1 MTASEFISKF
11 NLFPEEYKKQLLELA
26 SKLWAKVED
35 KSKFVTPEKK
45 IRQPGCGKGFF
56 GPISDAEEF
65 NKPLDDFKEY
75 M

>member
-11 NLFPEEYKKQLLELA
+11 NFFPEEYKKQLLDLA
-26 SKLWAKVED
+26 NNLWEKIEKKEKLED
-35 KSKFVTPEKK
+35 IKK
-45 IRQPGCGKGFF
+45 IRQPGCGKGVF
-56 GPISDAEEF
+56 GPIPTAEEF

>member
-11 NLFPEEYKKQLLELA
+11 NLYPEEYKKQLLDFA
-26 SKLWAKVED
+26 DKLW
-35 KSKFVTPEKK
+35 EKIERK
-45 IRQPGCGKGFF
+45 EKPDQNLIRQPGCGKGFF
-56 GPISDAEEF
+56 GPIPAAEEF